1 MYHNVCR
8 KEKPWDWAAQTVPFG
23 MEFKPP
29 RKISAMTAEVN
40 RGDGE
45 HGNCDLISLDGE
57 IDPENPKQVWRSGK
71 NSVYTATRAEA
82 HWNGPFA

>member
-8 KEKPWDWAAQTVPFG
+8 KEKPWDWAASNCPFG

-40 RGDGE
+40 RE
-45 HGNCDLISLDGE
+45 MANTE
-57 IDPENPKQVWRSGK
+57 
-71 NSVYTATRAEA
+71 TAILF
-82 HWNGPFA
+82 PLMVK